1 VRLDARRRPSSRD
14 YSPYLVDTAEPR
26 GIVAAMFDLWAPEH
40 SVLREKVVEHIFL
53 AELSRSLLLDL
64 AMPFEVLR
72 SEFDAFGY
80 DVVID
85 ANGVLRHVQLKATTA
100 AGARAHVDVQVALAD
115 KPSGCVVW
123 IFVDPA
129 TFGLGPFL
137 WFGGSPG
144 EALPSLGERAVR
156 HTRGDAT
163 GEKKVRAGLRRIP
176 KGMFARFETMREL
189 ALAMFGMAS
198 DDHARLLR
206 DHLARRGHALT
217 LGMIPDDLT
226 WESSADV
233 AYMIDGY
240 GLAEQAAIGD
250 PTACLAR
257 MRRDAEHTGTWRG
270 TALELWLALF
280 LEHRRDHFQSGGA
293 IGTVVDT
300 VQPPLLDDLC
310 VALAAQISTSQ

>member
-1 VRLDARRRPSSRD
+1 MRLDAPGRSSSRD
-14 YSPYLVDTAEPR
+14 YSPYFVDTAAAR
-26 GIVAAMFDLWAPEH
+26 GIVAEMFDLWAPEH

-115 KPSGCVVW
+115 KPGGCVVW
-123 IFVDPA
+123 MFVDPA
-129 TFGLGPFL
+129 TLRLGPFL
-137 WFGGSPG
+137 WFGGAPG
-144 EALPSLGERAVR
+144 ERLPSLGERGVK
-156 HTRGDAT
+156 HTRGDAS
-163 GEKKVRAGLRRIP
+163 GEKKVRAGLRRLP
-176 KGMFARFETMREL
+176 KGLFARFETMQEL
-189 ALAMFGMAS
+189 ALAMFGRS
-198 DDHARLLR
+198 KDDHGRLLR
-206 DHLARRGHALT
+206 DHLERRGHALT
-217 LGMIPDDLT
+217 PDAIPHDLT
-226 WESSADV
+226 WETSTDV

-240 GLAEQAAIGD
+240 GLAEQAALGE
-250 PTACLAR
+250 PTAYLDR
-257 MRRDAEHTGTWRG
+257 IRQDAERTGAWRG

-293 IGTVVDT
+293 IGIDVDT
-300 VQPPLLDDLC
+300 VQPPMLDDLC
-310 VALAAQISTSQ
+310 VALATQIRTSQ